1 VSRVKALY
9 DQGTTVLGL
18 AALDESANPSCVRDL
33 ARRLVQVGAHVGAM
47 TPGELANW
55 IAEKVRP

>member
-1 VSRVKALY
+1 
-9 DQGTTVLGL
+9 
-18 AALDESANPSCVRDL
+18 
-33 ARRLVQVGAHVGAM
+33 VQVGAHVGAM